1 MTGQGSQ
8 ALFTPIRRRLV
19 AWAMLILGSIL
30 VLLGASVYVT
40 MSRSLMDQVDRNLV
54 GHGPGR
60 PPDHDGYRGGVFTLA
75 FGADGRVLAN
85 PQQVQV
91 AGVFVQRAPDGGTL
105 VIGQSLEP
113 EEAASRS
120 SWPMPRTSCARR

>member
-1 MTGQGSQ
+1 MKGYGSQ

-19 AWAMLILGSIL
+19 AWTMLILGSIL

-60 PPDHDGYRGGVFTLA
+60 PPDHEGYRGGPL
-75 FGADGRVLAN
+75 RW
-85 PQQVQV
+85 PS
-91 AGVFVQRAPDGGTL
+91 APT
-105 VIGQSLEP
+105 
-113 EEAASRS
+113 AACWPTRSRCR
-120 SWPMPRTSCARR
+120 WPA